1 MGINHYVYKR
11 QIQNIIVNTDKE
23 AEEIIEY
30 LKKNKIGRVTF
41 LPINMLTER
50 SLNDFE
56 REVLKE
62 ECVIDTADNL
72 IQTNSKYE
80 KVIKNLLGRIIIADN
95 LNNGLKISKKLGN
108 TVKIVT
114 LQGDVINAGGSV
126 TGGHISSNQA
136 LLGRKREIDELKA
149 HLDKLSEELKEK
161 NDSLKLLNFKIK
173 ELNNSVEEIK
183 SFIYEKNNYRCV

>member
-1 MGINHYVYKR
+1 MGSA
-11 QIQNIIVNTDKE
+11 IQNIIVNTDKE

-161 NDSLKLLNFKIK
+161 MIH
-173 ELNNSVEEIK
+173 
-183 SFIYEKNNYRCV
+183 